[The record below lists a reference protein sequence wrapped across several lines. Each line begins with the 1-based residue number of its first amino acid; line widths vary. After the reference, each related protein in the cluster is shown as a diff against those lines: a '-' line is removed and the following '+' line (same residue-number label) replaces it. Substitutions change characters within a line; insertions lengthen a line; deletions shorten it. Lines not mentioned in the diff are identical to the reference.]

1 MVKGGLEKCE
11 EKHRVGGEL
20 DISHAQGMNDVQIS
34 FATLSWRSEMK
45 KLKSDLFGL

>member
-20 DISHAQGMNDVQIS
+20 DISHKEGMNDIQIS
-34 FATLSWRSEMK
+34 FATLLEMK